1 MRTGTDYLAAL
12 KDDREIYIDGQ
23 RVHDVASH
31 PAFAPIAATV
41 AELFDLAADPAAAM
55 TCTAPETGEAANLV
69 YSIPR
74 SQADLASRRRAIQAW
89 ARHTHGWV
97 GRGPD
102 HVGSFLAGFAAH
114 PEAFAAEPHDLAANV
129 VSYYR
134 RLLRESLFVSSALI
148 PPQVS
153 RATTAHGWDG
163 EFIQAGV
170 AAERPDGLVI
180 RGALML
186 ATGAAVAD
194 EIFVS
199 CIKPLTPEDRD
210 FAVSFTVPVAAAGL
224 KLYCRR
230 PYAPAASSRYDY
242 PLSTR
247 YDETDALVVFGDVL
261 VPWERVFVD
270 RDVAGLRRQFFDT
283 GAHVLGNWQA
293 QIRLVVKLQFIL
305 GLARKIAAVNG
316 TDTFPGVQE
325 RLGELASIASLV
337 EAAVLAAE
345 YQAAPDHSGLWRPD
359 PRFLYGAMGL
369 QAEFYL
375 RVIAIL
381 RELAGGGVLQ
391 LPASVADL
399 QNPATRADIDR
410 YVQSPGLEAAERVKL
425 FKLAWD
431 AVGSEFGGRHQ
442 QYEMFYA
449 GAPFVVKG
457 YAYRH
462 YGYEQHVADVEA
474 FLASYGT
481 GPSS

>member
-41 AELFDLAADPAAAM
+41 AELFDLAADPATAM
-55 TCTAPETGEAANLV
+55 TYTAPETGDEANLV
-69 YSIPR
+69 HSIPR
-74 SQADLASRRRAIQAW
+74 SQDDLASRRRAIQTW

-102 HVGSFLAGFAAH
+102 HIGSFLAGFAAH

-170 AAERPDGLVI
+170 AAERPDGIVI
-180 RGALML
+180 RGAQML

-199 CIKPLTPEDRD
+199 CIKPLTPQDRD

-293 QIRLVVKLQFIL
+293 QIRFVVKLQFIL

-316 TDTFPGVQE
+316 TDMFPGVQE
-325 RLGELASIASLV
+325 RLGELASIASLI
-337 EAAVLAAE
+337 EAGVLAAE
-345 YQAAPDHSGLWRPD
+345 YQAAPDRSGLWRHRA
-359 PRFLYGAMGL
+359 PRGRGTWCAPAGPARRGPPARREIRRVAKCEWPRSRAFLP
-369 QAEFYL
+369 
-375 RVIAIL
+375 
-381 RELAGGGVLQ
+381 AGGGPYGGSMIVG
-391 LPASVADL
+391 
-399 QNPATRADIDR
+399 QNWRYSPKTTHDHGRA
-410 YVQSPGLEAAERVKL
+410 L
-425 FKLAWD
+425 
-431 AVGSEFGGRHQ
+431 
-442 QYEMFYA
+442 
-449 GAPFVVKG
+449 
-457 YAYRH
+457 
-462 YGYEQHVADVEA
+462 
-474 FLASYGT
+474 GT
-481 GPSS
+481 GVPGEACVRARQRRAPSHGYPAGYSADRLS